1 MYNRYQTIHLKINF
15 KYGNKVISKNVNEIK
30 AILDILLFRGHWHF
44 DHDHLMLRILRH

>member
-15 KYGNKVISKNVNEIK
+15 NMETVISKNVNEIK